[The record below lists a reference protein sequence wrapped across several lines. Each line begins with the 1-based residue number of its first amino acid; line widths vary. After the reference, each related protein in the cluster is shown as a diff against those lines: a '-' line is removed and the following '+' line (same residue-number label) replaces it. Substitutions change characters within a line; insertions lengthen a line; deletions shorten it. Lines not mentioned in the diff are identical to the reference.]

1 MAQTDTGVQASDVL
15 RGGFDLGF
23 TYTRS
28 TGPIIG
34 AFLTGLRDKQIKG
47 IKRGNGKVMC
57 PPMEYDPETSDEL
70 TELVDLKDTGTVK
83 TWSWVHEP
91 RPKYHLQK
99 PFAWAL
105 IQIDGAETSLLHMVD
120 AGTADKMKNGMKV
133 KARWADQRRG
143 FMTDIACFEPA

>member
-1 MAQTDTGVQASDVL
+1 MSQQDDVL
-15 RGGFDLGF
+15 RAGFDLGF

-47 IKRGNGKVMC
+47 IKRSNGKVMC
-57 PPMEYDPETSDEL
+57 PPTEYDPETADEL

-83 TWSWVHEP
+83 TWSWVNTPQAKH
-91 RPKYHLQK
+91 HLKK

-105 IQIDGAETSLLHMVD
+105 IQIDGADTTLLHMVD
-120 AGTADKMKNGMKV
+120 AGSESNMKNGMKV
-133 KARWADQRRG
+133 KAKWADDRRG
-143 FMTDIACFEPA
+143 FMTDIACFQPA